1 MSEFSIWW
9 YLLSKVFVCLFGME
23 WGMMGHEDC
32 GQKNDLE
39 LLCEVYSFACVAQV
53 LPNVVCKR
61 GVITRQGR
69 ERDTSNQRGS
79 HSSWVKCPHAVYGL
93 EHSTAV
99 SVKIQNL
106 YSILSSKTPMSLFLG
121 KSAF

>member
-1 MSEFSIWW
+1 MV
-9 YLLSKVFVCLFGME
+9 VFVVKGFCMFVGME

-106 YSILSSKTPMSLFLG
+106 YSILSSKTPVSLFLG